1 LLLLSFAPVLAAN
14 NLQDYAYQTMVSQS
28 GQQLQRVELPIEVI
42 LDLRSPE
49 LNDLAVFNIDGKAL
63 PHSIIR
69 TPDRVTDRV
78 LDLPFHEFDR
88 FQRWHSKTVTTRKQS
103 QQANTVSELET
114 TETIAVRTMRK
125 DYLIELATQDEA
137 IKFDRIELE
146 WTHEPASQL
155 LEVRVE
161 VGNELDQ
168 LHVIKSRKSLTN
180 RESDD
185 RSWRSIEQIPARYR
199 YLRLTPVNEVTSFEL
214 RKVSGHYRKVIAAP
228 ALTHRIDP
236 EIRTDDSG
244 KVYSFKYPT
253 VIHAE
258 SIRIIPAAAHSV
270 INGDLY
276 GTWGNLEQRK
286 PIQFGFSQHN
296 IGDTEIKPSQPIR
309 LPRRLYTSLSFTT
322 KTDLPNPPRVEL
334 LYPPYE
340 VIFLGDDNGP
350 YTVAWGNYEIEVRS
364 TELSALLEG
373 NLRDAQQRSTS
384 VKLGVIE
391 EAGGTARLAPQA
403 ELPWQKWLLW
413 SLLVAAAL
421 VTGRM
426 SLSLYREMN
435 SPQ

>member
-1 LLLLSFAPVLAAN
+1 LLLLGFAPVLAAN
-14 NLQDYAYQTMVSQS
+14 NLQDYAYQTVMSQS

-42 LDLRSPE
+42 LNLRSPE
-49 LNDLAVFNIDGKAL
+49 LNDLAVFNVDGKAL

-69 TPDRVTDRV
+69 TPDSVTDRV
-78 LDLPFHEFDR
+78 IDLPFHEFDR
-88 FQRWHSKTVTTRKQS
+88 FQRRHSKTVTTREQN
-103 QQANTVSELET
+103 QQANTISELET
-114 TETIAVRTMRK
+114 TETVAVQTKRK
-125 DYLIELATQDEA
+125 DYLIELTPQDEPH
-137 IKFDRIELE
+137 KLDHIELE
-146 WTHEPASQL
+146 WSHQPASQL

-168 LHVIKSRKSLTN
+168 LRVIKSRKSLTN

-185 RSWRSIEQIPARYR
+185 RSWRSIEQIPGQYH
-199 YLRLTPVNEVTSFEL
+199 YMRLTPVNEVTSFEL
-214 RKVSGHYRKVIAAP
+214 QKVSGYYREVTAAP
-228 ALTHRIDP
+228 ALTHQIDP
-236 EIRTDDSG
+236 EMSVDDG
-244 KVYSFKYPT
+244 DKFYFFKYPS
-253 VIHAE
+253 VINAE
-258 SIRIIPAAAHSV
+258 AIRIVPASAHSV

-296 IGDTEIKPSQPIR
+296 IGDAEIKPSQPIR

-334 LYPPYE
+334 LYPSYE
-340 VIFLGDDNGP
+340 VIFLGDGNGP
-350 YTVAWGNYEIEVRS
+350 YTVAWGNYEIEARN

-384 VKLGVIE
+384 VKPGLIE
-391 EAGGTARLAPQA
+391 EAGGAARLAPPT

-435 SPQ
+435 NPQ